1 MGWTITFTPMSVETP
16 GRGKRKPHK
25 SPREF
30 LLPAQTTLHHD
41 VIACYAI
48 CYSMLIVQCAAE
60 RWLYRRGIANL
71 WMLMSSCGSA
81 TLSSRLGGDE
91 NQVCASNT
99 SSDSAC
105 VFKGRS
111 APSVSPTS
119 ESHGIKREDFRQNMN
134 GSWTPIRKVAP
145 SGSNGPFSVEPDQ
158 MLGIG
163 PSNRA
168 SVYGV
173 KMARTLND
181 QCR

>member
-1 MGWTITFTPMSVETP
+1 MLLYANCSVC
-16 GRGKRKPHK
+16 RRALAL
-25 SPREF
+25 SAWDRES
-30 LLPAQTTLHHD
+30 LDAD
-41 VIACYAI
+41 VF
-48 CYSMLIVQCAAE
+48 MRLGHPE
-60 RWLYRRGIANL
+60 
-71 WMLMSSCGSA
+71 
-81 TLSSRLGGDE
+81 SRLGGDE